1 MNLGSASPSHDLVA
15 AAGVQIRLD
24 RDTKDAREIWLAW
37 RAGKERS
44 ESATRTEDRTG
55 GSTVV
60 EGSRSRGEDGTNS
73 PVPCIS
79 YCSCNIPSTS

>member
-1 MNLGSASPSHDLVA
+1 MNLVSASPSHNPVT

-55 GSTVV
+55 GVPW
-60 EGSRSRGEDGTNS
+60 SRSRGEDGTNS